1 MSDIK
6 GLFYGKLTKAF
17 DGKKNIDKEPWLCF
31 SILFANRS
39 YDIYT
44 TEEQI
49 NDWVIGLSHQIKKY
63 NPKAYVVRAGKFFWM
78 KLKMVMLELI
88 KLKMPEKNLK

>member
-1 MSDIK
+1 M
-6 GLFYGKLTKAF
+6 AF
-17 DGKKNIDKEPWLCF
+17 EKKKNLDKEPWLCF
-31 SILFANRS
+31 SLILKNRS

-49 NDWVIGLSHQIKKY
+49 NDWVIGLSHLVKKY
-63 NPKAYVVRAGKFFWM
+63 NPNAYVVRPGQFFWK

-88 KLKMPEKNLK
+88 KLKLPEKNLKNLN